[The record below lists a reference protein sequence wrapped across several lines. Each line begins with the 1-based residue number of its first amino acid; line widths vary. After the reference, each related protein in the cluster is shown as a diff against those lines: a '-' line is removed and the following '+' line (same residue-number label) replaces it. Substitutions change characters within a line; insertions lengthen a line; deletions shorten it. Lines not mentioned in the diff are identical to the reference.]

1 MAIKEEKLVK
11 TYTSKVELIMT
22 NAESGSF
29 GSSVVQPPHNYTMES
44 MDAQMSDRNYHR
56 NQNRG
61 RPLAGEFYQT
71 IGG

>member
-1 MAIKEEKLVK
+1 MPIKEEKLVE

-29 GSSVVQPPHNYTMES
+29 NSSAVQPPHNYTMES

-61 RPLAGEFYQT
+61 RPPTREFYQT
-71 IGG
+71 LGG